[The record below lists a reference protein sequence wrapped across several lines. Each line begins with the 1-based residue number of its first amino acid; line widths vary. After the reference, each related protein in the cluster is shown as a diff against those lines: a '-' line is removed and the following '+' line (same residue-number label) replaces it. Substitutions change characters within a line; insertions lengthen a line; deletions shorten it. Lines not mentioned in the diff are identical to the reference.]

1 MLNEE
6 NVLSEERQRQKRK
19 AAVLKHLNILLFLAP
34 FAVVF
39 SIFFLYPLGYG
50 IYVSFFKWNI
60 YNPSV
65 NEFVG
70 FENYFKI
77 LFDSENIYHQ
87 YFMEGMWNT
96 FLFVLMSV
104 PCMLIVPFAL
114 AYLINM
120 KPFGWKVFKCIF
132 FAPGVI
138 SIAAVGI
145 IFTELFN
152 TDYGLINNVFDLE
165 IQWTNHQPYAWIV
178 ILLCTVWWS
187 IGSNLVIFHAAL
199 AEVDKTVYEAAS
211 LDGCVGLKK
220 IWYITLPSIKNQFMV
235 VLMTT
240 VIGSFGLYG
249 QSYLITKGGPDDT
262 TQTVIMRIQ
271 AAASKP
277 GFTGMVSAMAICLG
291 IVIIICTVIQHFAT
305 KDHGDSVSRHSRA
318 KAAKGEVKA

>member
-1 MLNEE
+1 MLAQRRAYR
-6 NVLSEERQRQKRK
+6 VEERANLR
-19 AAVLKHLNILLFLAP
+19 AAR
-34 FAVVF
+34 
-39 SIFFLYPLGYG
+39 
-50 IYVSFFKWNI
+50 
-60 YNPSV
+60 
-65 NEFVG
+65 E
-70 FENYFKI
+70 
-77 LFDSENIYHQ
+77 
-87 YFMEGMWNT
+87 
-96 FLFVLMSV
+96 
-104 PCMLIVPFAL
+104 
-114 AYLINM
+114 
-120 KPFGWKVFKCIF
+120 
-132 FAPGVI
+132 
-138 SIAAVGI
+138 
-145 IFTELFN
+145 
-152 TDYGLINNVFDLE
+152 
-165 IQWTNHQPYAWIV
+165 
-178 ILLCTVWWS
+178 
-187 IGSNLVIFHAAL
+187 
-199 AEVDKTVYEAAS
+199 TVYEAAS